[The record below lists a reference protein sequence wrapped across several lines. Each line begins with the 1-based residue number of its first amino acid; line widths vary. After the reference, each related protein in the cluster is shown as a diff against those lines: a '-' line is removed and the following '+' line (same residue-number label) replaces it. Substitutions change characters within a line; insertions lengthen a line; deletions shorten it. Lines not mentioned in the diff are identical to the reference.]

1 MVEPIGAREPL
12 GSLDGMVR
20 IALGE
25 QHRWI
30 WPVHLPGWLAVGWQ
44 LAHPGPGASHAV
56 TRALVQPA
64 LGEPAALVDIAGAVD
79 AEPAGLVPAGEELA
93 GSGPAETTAA
103 ETTAAETTAA
113 EPELLVDAEP
123 TAAGPAEAASSGQ
136 NTAALEIAPAA
147 PQAVAPQVLAAQAL
161 VRQKGRSR
169 RKASGMPQRAEQQTP
184 QEQPADQPAEAPA
197 QTIPA
202 GLDDLLLD
210 VLDD

>member
-64 LGEPAALVDIAGAVD
+64 LGEPAALVDIAGAVG
-79 AEPAGLVPAGEELA
+79 AEPAGEELA
-93 GSGPAETTAA
+93 GLVPAGGEPAGSGP
-103 ETTAAETTAA
+103 AETTAA

-123 TAAGPAEAASSGQ
+123 TAAGPAEAESSGQ
-136 NTAALEIAPAA
+136 NTAALGIAPAA
-147 PQAVAPQVLAAQAL
+147 PEAL

-202 GLDDLLLD
+202 GLDGLLLD